1 MIHAVYFILGVI
13 AGVVTVIIISCC
25 VVASD
30 CDRRE
35 EKWYE
40 EEYNTHPTDGDI
52 DSEETSGHAGEPE
65 TEE

>member
-25 VVASD
+25 VVASE

-40 EEYNTHPTDGDI
+40 EEHSNDPYDGNT
-52 DSEETSGHAGEPE
+52 DSVRTSGHAGEPE